1 MLAAPSPGES
11 GDAARRWIDRSV
23 GRCLIAAA
31 SMRNIEQGTARST
44 CSRIGRAGSTFR
56 YRTSLASV
64 SPITLIFAAGEL
76 RAQKDDFSAA
86 QVLRDRIAAL
96 SSRVRADEAQ
106 RVAECAYAAAA
117 QLRRDYGV
125 IGGPPSF
132 HNVLVNLGIRK
143 RGLCFQWAE
152 DLLVQLD
159 ALKLRTLEL
168 HWAEAWGGSW
178 REHNCVVV
186 TANGQPFRQGII
198 LDCWR
203 HSGHLFW
210 SPLATDHYPWIE
222 DHNYATVA
230 RGKFFAKQQ
239 LVRR

>member
-1 MLAAPSPGES
+1 MPFRPLFAIVSL
-11 GDAARRWIDRSV
+11 SV
-23 GRCLIAAA
+23 LTGFC
-31 SMRNIEQGTARST
+31 
-44 CSRIGRAGSTFR
+44 
-56 YRTSLASV
+56 
-64 SPITLIFAAGEL
+64 GEL
-76 RAQKDDFSAA
+76 PAQLPPRDTLRVH
-86 QVLRDRIAAL
+86 VLGDRIAAL
-96 SSRVRADEAQ
+96 GPKVHRDEAL
-106 RVAECAYAAAA
+106 RVAECAYATSK
-117 QLRRDYGV
+117 QLRHDYGV

-132 HNVLVNLGIRK
+132 QNFLVNLGIRK

-168 HWAEAWGGSW
+168 HWAEAWAGSW

-186 TANGQPFRQGII
+186 TAKGQPFRQGII

-222 DHNYATVA
+222 DSNYATVVCS
-230 RGKFFAKQQ
+230 KFSATRKSR
-239 LVRR
+239 LADLRNTDLGSVRPTDL

>member
-1 MLAAPSPGES
+1 MQLRYALAAGVS
-11 GDAARRWIDRSV
+11 
-23 GRCLIAAA
+23 LIILANFCSELEAQT
-31 SMRNIEQGTARST
+31 SRND
-44 CSRIGRAGSTFR
+44 
-56 YRTSLASV
+56 L
-64 SPITLIFAAGEL
+64 P
-76 RAQKDDFSAA
+76 AA

-96 SSRVRADEAQ
+96 SPGVRADEAH
-106 RVAECAYAAAA
+106 RVAQCAYDTAG
-117 QLRRDYGV
+117 QLPRDYGV

-132 HNVLVNLGIRK
+132 HNALVNLGIRK

-186 TANGQPFRQGII
+186 TAKGQPFRQGII

-210 SPLATDHYPWIE
+210 SPLVTDHYPWIE
-222 DHNYATVA
+222 DRNYATVA
-230 RGKFFAKQQ
+230 RSKSFAKQQ

>member
-1 MLAAPSPGES
+1 MQYRRLLAGVS
-11 GDAARRWIDRSV
+11 
-23 GRCLIAAA
+23 LIV
-31 SMRNIEQGTARST
+31 
-44 CSRIGRAGSTFR
+44 
-56 YRTSLASV
+56 LAN
-64 SPITLIFAAGEL
+64 FCGEL
-76 RAQKDDFSAA
+76 QAQVAPPDFPAA

-96 SSRVRADEAQ
+96 SPRVRADEAQ
-106 RVAECAYAAAA
+106 RVAECAYATAA

-132 HNVLVNLGIRK
+132 QNVLVNLGIRK

-168 HWAEAWGGSW
+168 HWAEAWAGNW

-186 TANGQPFRQGII
+186 TAKGQPFREGII

-203 HSGHLFW
+203 HSAICSGRRLRPTIVRGSKTAIM
-210 SPLATDHYPWIE
+210 SPLGAGNSQPPQSLGLRI
-222 DHNYATVA
+222 
-230 RGKFFAKQQ
+230 RGT
-239 LVRR
+239 RT

>member
-1 MLAAPSPGES
+1 MQFRQLLAGVTLIVLGNFCCDLQAQVAPS
-11 GDAARRWIDRSV
+11 D
-23 GRCLIAAA
+23 L
-31 SMRNIEQGTARST
+31 T
-44 CSRIGRAGSTFR
+44 
-56 YRTSLASV
+56 
-64 SPITLIFAAGEL
+64 
-76 RAQKDDFSAA
+76 AA
-86 QVLRDRIAAL
+86 QALRDRIAAL
-96 SSRVRADEAQ
+96 SPSIRADEAQ
-106 RVAECAYAAAA
+106 RVAESAYATSA

-132 HNVLVNLGIRK
+132 HNFLVNLGIRK

-168 HWAEAWGGSW
+168 HWAEARAGSW

-186 TANGQPFRQGII
+186 TAKGQRFREGII

-210 SPLATDHYPWIE
+210 SPLVTDHYPWIE
-222 DHNYATVA
+222 DRNYATVV
-230 RGKFFAKQQ
+230 RSKFSATKKSR
-239 LVRR
+239 LADLRNTDLGSVRPTGL

>member
-1 MLAAPSPGES
+1 MQF
-11 GDAARRWIDRSV
+11 RHYWRS
-23 GRCLIAAA
+23 
-31 SMRNIEQGTARST
+31 
-44 CSRIGRAGSTFR
+44 AGVSLMVL
-56 YRTSLASV
+56 TS
-64 SPITLIFAAGEL
+64 FCGEL
-76 RAQKDDFSAA
+76 GAQIAQNNLPAA

-96 SSRVRADEAQ
+96 SPSVRADEAQ
-106 RVAECAYAAAA
+106 RVAECAYATAA

-132 HNVLVNLGIRK
+132 HNFLVNLGIRK

-152 DLLVQLD
+152 DLLAQLD

-168 HWAEAWGGSW
+168 HWAEARAGSW

-186 TANGQPFRQGII
+186 TAKGQPFREGII

-210 SPLATDHYPWIE
+210 SLLATDHYPWME
-222 DHNYATVA
+222 DCNYATVVRSKFSATKKSRLADLGNTDLGSA
-230 RGKFFAKQQ
+230 RHTG
-239 LVRR
+239 L

>member
-1 MLAAPSPGES
+1 MQFRRLWAGVSLIVLANF
-11 GDAARRWIDRSV
+11 
-23 GRCLIAAA
+23 C
-31 SMRNIEQGTARST
+31 
-44 CSRIGRAGSTFR
+44 
-56 YRTSLASV
+56 
-64 SPITLIFAAGEL
+64 GEL
-76 RAQKDDFSAA
+76 QAQIAPPDFPAE

-96 SSRVRADEAQ
+96 SPSVRADEAQ
-106 RVAECAYAAAA
+106 RVAECAYATAA

-132 HNVLVNLGIRK
+132 QNVLVNLGIRK

-159 ALKLRTLEL
+159 ALKLGTLEL
-168 HWAEAWGGSW
+168 HWAEAWAGSW

-186 TANGQPFRQGII
+186 TAKGQPFRQGII

-210 SPLATDHYPWIE
+210 SPLATDHCPWIE
-222 DHNYATVA
+222 DRNYAAVA
-230 RGKFFAKQQ
+230 RRKFSATAKSW
-239 LVRR
+239 LADTGNTDLRSVRHTGL

>member
-1 MLAAPSPGES
+1 MGC
-11 GDAARRWIDRSV
+11 RHCWRSAGV
-23 GRCLIAAA
+23 SLI
-31 SMRNIEQGTARST
+31 IL
-44 CSRIGRAGSTFR
+44 
-56 YRTSLASV
+56 TS
-64 SPITLIFAAGEL
+64 FCGEL
-76 RAQKDDFSAA
+76 GAQIARNDLPAA
-86 QVLRDRIAAL
+86 QALRDRIAAL
-96 SSRVRADEAQ
+96 SPSVRADEA
-106 RVAECAYAAAA
+106 RCMAECAYATAA

-132 HNVLVNLGIRK
+132 QNFLVNLGIRK

-168 HWAEAWGGSW
+168 HWAEACAGSW

-186 TANGQPFRQGII
+186 TAKGQPFRQGII

-210 SPLATDHYPWIE
+210 LSLASDHYPWIE
-222 DHNYATVA
+222 DRNYATVVRSKFSATRKSRLADLRNADLGSA
-230 RGKFFAKQQ
+230 RPTG
-239 LVRR
+239 L